1 MSYDHRTCPEDIV
14 IEPQRLMN
22 RARMSHGREAP
33 WGSGGLAPGWGVQG
47 GRQPPRVGSRKE
59 HPWEAQGTSLRAF
72 LEEPG
77 LGCAWHKTP
86 ITLEPS

>member
-1 MSYDHRTCPEDIV
+1 MHISWPEDIV
-14 IEPQRLMN
+14 IKPQRLMN

-59 HPWEAQGTSLRAF
+59 HDVPGRAY
-72 LEEPG
+72 LMTGSYLMTGISNDG
-77 LGCAWHKTP
+77 LVSNDGH
-86 ITLEPS
+86 I